1 VSFGA
6 IVFLLLLGLFL
17 LGPKRMHTVLGQM
30 ARIKA
35 QLEESTLGL
44 RSQLSSELDGVP
56 LHDESGVEHRSDGI

>member
-1 VSFGA
+1 
-6 IVFLLLLGLFL
+6 
-17 LGPKRMHTVLGQM
+17 MHTVLGQM